1 MIIERF
7 LQYMSYK
14 NLNDN
19 QVTIQCNLSNG
30 LIGAA
35 KKGRSDLG
43 RKAISKIL
51 ATYPD
56 LNKVWLLTGEGNM
69 ILEKS
74 TAVETENEPSEL
86 LSNLELEN
94 KLLKAQ
100 IKKAEDMN
108 ERLLRIVEK
117 MGVFQH

>member
-1 MIIERF
+1 M
-7 LQYMSYK
+7 
-14 NLNDN
+14 
-19 QVTIQCNLSNG
+19 
-30 LIGAA
+30 
-35 KKGRSDLG
+35 G

-74 TAVETENEPSEL
+74 TAVEIENEPSEL

-117 MGVFQH
+117 MGVF

>member
-1 MIIERF
+1 
-7 LQYMSYK
+7 
-14 NLNDN
+14 
-19 QVTIQCNLSNG
+19 
-30 LIGAA
+30 
-35 KKGRSDLG
+35 
-43 RKAISKIL
+43 
-51 ATYPD
+51 
-56 LNKVWLLTGEGNM
+56 M

-117 MGVFQH
+117 MGVF

>member
-1 MIIERF
+1 M
-7 LQYMSYK
+7 
-14 NLNDN
+14 
-19 QVTIQCNLSNG
+19 
-30 LIGAA
+30 
-35 KKGRSDLG
+35 G

-117 MGVFQH
+117 MGVF